1 MPMFFPGLNH
11 AEPNPPG
18 PVVDQFLATYVYWR
32 EGCADVEAAHARWR
46 DAHRSERGAACAAY
60 RAALDREECAARAHE
75 DSMRRLRAGIAA
87 TDSAARA

>member
-1 MPMFFPGLNH
+1 MPMFFPCLNH
-11 AEPNPPG
+11 AEPTPPR

-75 DSMRRLRAGIAA
+75 DGMRRLRAAMAA
-87 TDSAARA
+87 PGRKAVA